1 LVRGAARAA
10 GKDDGTGIGELR
22 EFRGRIEVRDEAE
35 LADAADDELGILG
48 AVIEDGDFL
57 GGHEGEMTNAE

>member
-1 LVRGAARAA
+1 VRN
-10 GKDDGTGIGELR
+10 
-22 EFRGRIEVRDEAE
+22 EAQ

-57 GGHEGEMTNAE
+57 GGHEGGMTSAE

>member
-1 LVRGAARAA
+1 MMAP
-10 GKDDGTGIGELR
+10 GIGELR
-22 EFRGRIEVRDEAE
+22 EFSGRIEVRDEAQ
-35 LADAADDELGILG
+35 LAHAADDELGILG